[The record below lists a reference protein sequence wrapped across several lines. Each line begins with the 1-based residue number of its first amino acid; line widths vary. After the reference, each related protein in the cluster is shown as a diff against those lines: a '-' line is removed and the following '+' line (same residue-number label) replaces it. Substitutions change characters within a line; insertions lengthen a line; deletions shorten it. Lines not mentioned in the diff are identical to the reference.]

1 MQSVTASKAD
11 ILFASNVEEVKPET
25 SCDLNAVGRNV
36 EIYDVEGDLSKVRHD
51 ENELFMP
58 VEDRID

>member
-11 ILFASNVEEVKPET
+11 ILFASNVEEVKP
-25 SCDLNAVGRNV
+25 
-36 EIYDVEGDLSKVRHD
+36 DVEGDLSKVRHD